1 MAAIVFVPA
10 DFKAAFS
17 AFANTANP
25 ALEMNFGFATDI
37 ISDFA
42 PCGTSDQ
49 VQTRYLYLMTAHI
62 SALSVLIAAGESGQ
76 IVTGATIDKVS
87 VTLQPPPEKNQWQ
100 WWLNQTPYGQ
110 QLLAILQAQ
119 SAGGFFIGGTPER
132 AGFRSFG
139 GRYY

>member
-1 MAAIVFVPA
+1 MAAIIFDPA
-10 DFKAAFS
+10 DFKAAFP
-17 AFANTANP
+17 AFANSANVQ
-25 ALEMNFGFATDI
+25 LEMYFDFATDI

-42 PCGTSDQ
+42 PCGTSDKI
-49 VQTRYLYLMTAHI
+49 QTRYLYLMTAHLTQL
-62 SALSVLIAAGESGQ
+62 AVLIAAGESGQ

-132 AGFRSFG
+132 AGFRRFG
-139 GRYY
+139 GYFG